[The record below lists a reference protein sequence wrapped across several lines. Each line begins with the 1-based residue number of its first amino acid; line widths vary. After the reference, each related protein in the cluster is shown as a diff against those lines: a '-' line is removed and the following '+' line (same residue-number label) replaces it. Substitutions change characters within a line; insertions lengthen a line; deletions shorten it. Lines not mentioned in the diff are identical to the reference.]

1 MAAEGLSGN
10 VLGGNNSVPGGGGDT
25 KVSFTRSSIKYDSPF
40 LDMTNTFIPKTI
52 KGMFRFIASSVL
64 SDGLVYQCIS
74 RMAEYPITSLDYN
87 DAKKSYIKD
96 DKTVDKWE
104 DLFEKRFKII
114 KVMHQ
119 MGMDLHAYG
128 NTIASINFPFKR
140 MLECQKCKNTFTP
153 ESSVDLK
160 FKEYYYDGK
169 CPKCSHV
176 GRFTP
181 FDMDSQEK
189 DKLSIILWDLLF
201 IEIKYNNI
209 TNESFYY
216 YQIPPNIIEAVKKG
230 DLDIV
235 NYLRVEILHAV
246 RENKQLKLKG
256 DNVFHIKLAGP
267 QYFYP
272 GERGWGI
279 PTVMP
284 VLKDVFHNKILKKG
298 NEMIA
303 FDHIIPLRIIFPQG
317 TGDVSPHATINL
329 SGWRLKI
336 EEELRKWK
344 VDSNHISIMPLP
356 IGLEN
361 FSGEGKLLMTTPEI
375 RQTEDTIITGIGIIP
390 EIIRGGASW
399 SSSNVALRIVENRF
413 LNHRIG
419 MQSFLDWVNDKVST
433 YYNIPSIKIKMTPFK
448 MADDIQRK
456 TMLLQASSGAPSNRV
471 VSRSTALSELDIQPD
486 EEFKKIMDEAAQSIE
501 LRIEEMEGEATAS
514 GKAGV
519 IQQRYGAD
527 GQVEY
532 NNKMY
537 SAEQDAR
544 NNHNKS
550 SMRESAA
557 NSANIGRE
565 MGGIQQYSVQ
575 QIVMMLTQRFSSLAK
590 MSPEE
595 FTMRMFVM
603 SKTMPA
609 TYSEV
614 YKNLKEMGLI
624 EADLLANIPQMVP
637 GIPVD
642 GGETTQDAGIAGP
655 EQQQSLPEQ
664 LPPRSPT
671 AGI

>member
-1 MAAEGLSGN
+1 MSSEGMSGN

-64 SDGLVYQCIS
+64 SDGLIYQCIS
-74 RMAEYPITSLDYN
+74 RMAEYPITSLDY
-87 DAKKSYIKD
+87 DDIKKSNIKE
-96 DKTVDKWE
+96 DKTIEKWE
-104 DLFEKRFKII
+104 DIFEKKFKII
-114 KVMHQ
+114 KTIHQ

-128 NTIASINFPFKR
+128 NSIASINFPFKR
-140 MLECQKCKNTFTP
+140 MLECQNKHTFTP
-153 ESSVDLK
+153 ESCEDLK
-160 FKEYYYDGK
+160 FKEYYYEGK
-169 CPKCSHV
+169 CPKCRHT
-176 GRFTP
+176 GRLTH

-201 IEIKYNNI
+201 IEIKFNNI

-235 NYLRVEILHAV
+235 NSLRIEILQAV
-246 RENKQLKLKG
+246 RENKQLKLKN
-256 DNVFHIKLAGP
+256 DNIFHIKLAGP

-272 GERGWGI
+272 SERGWGI
-279 PTVMP
+279 PSVMP

-329 SGWRLKI
+329 AGWRLKI

-344 VDSNHISIMPLP
+344 VDPNHISIMPLP

-390 EIIRGGASW
+390 EIIRGGVSW
-399 SSSNVALRIVENRF
+399 IGSNVALRIVENRF

-419 MQSFLDWVNDKVST
+419 MQGFINWVEQKTSI
-433 YYNIPSIKIKMTPFK
+433 YYNIPSINIKMTKFK

-456 TMLLQASSGAPSNRV
+456 TMLLQAATGSPSQRV
-471 VSRSTALSELDIQPD
+471 VSRTTALAELDIQPD
-486 EEFKKIMDEAAQSIE
+486 EERKKIMDEAAHSIE
-501 LRIEEMEGEATAS
+501 LRIEEMEGEATAG
-514 GKAGV
+514 GKAGL

-527 GQVEY
+527 GQIEY

-537 SAEQDAR
+537 TAEKDAR
-544 NNHNKS
+544 EHHNKS
-550 SMRESAA
+550 SIRDSAEK
-557 NSANIGRE
+557 SADVGIE
-565 MGGIQQYSVQ
+565 MGGIRQYSVQ
-575 QIVMMLTQRFSSLAK
+575 QIVMMLTQRFSALAK

-595 FTMRMFVM
+595 FTIRMLIM
-603 SKTMPA
+603 SKTMPS
-609 TYSEV
+609 TYGEV
-614 YKNLKEMGLI
+614 YKNLKEMSLI
-624 EADLLANIPQMVP
+624 SGDLLSNIPQMVP
-637 GIPVD
+637 PMDVAQIGGPQVD
-642 GGETTQDAGIAGP
+642 QATTLN
-655 EQQQSLPEQ
+655 S
-664 LPPRSPT
+664 
-671 AGI
+671 